1 MSSEFRQGVFIDQ
14 LTQAVGYILGGAAAA
29 PNSATADA
37 LLDLADAVSREAAA
51 GVGEY
56 QVASHRE
63 QLERLKDSL
72 LDAEFKAAVAEETE
86 AALEDLTGWDANG
99 APEGEHYVLDTDGN
113 TVPCDCSNEP
123 EVVS

>member
-1 MSSEFRQGVFIDQ
+1 MSSDFRQGVFIDQ
-14 LTQAVGYILGGAAAA
+14 LTQAVGYILAGAAAA

-37 LLDLADAVSREAAA
+37 LVDLADAVSREAAA
-51 GVGEY
+51 GVAEY
-56 QVASHRE
+56 QVESHRE
-63 QLERLKDSL
+63 RLAQLQDAL
-72 LDAEFKAAVAEETE
+72 LDAEFRATVAEETE

-113 TVPCDCSNEP
+113 VTPCDCAEP